1 MGVCWMAMER
11 AVTHCIERGLNNNL
25 YSRLIIL
32 KSFYSNL
39 INAYS
44 LVTALNIE
52 ILEAYLNSYFLLSL
66 KLIINEKILLVNQ
79 YRVIQD
85 GML

>member
-1 MGVCWMAMER
+1 M
-11 AVTHCIERGLNNNL
+11 NNK
-25 YSRLIIL
+25 RIIL